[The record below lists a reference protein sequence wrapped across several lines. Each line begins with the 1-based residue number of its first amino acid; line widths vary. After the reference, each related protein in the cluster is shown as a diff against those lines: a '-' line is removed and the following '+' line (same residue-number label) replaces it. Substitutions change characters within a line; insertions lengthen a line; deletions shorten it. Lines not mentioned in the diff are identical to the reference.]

1 MKNLI
6 KLYLPATGNVKK
18 RDAIQADLDSAK
30 SEAKRLKSEMTKKD
44 EINKSIFEWMFKN
57 NPSNAAGSTLLH
69 WAAENENVDLFQS
82 IFKEV
87 QDKNPKDKNGQTPLH
102 FAARNG
108 QMVICEM
115 ILKEVQE

>member
-1 MKNLI
+1 
-6 KLYLPATGNVKK
+6 
-18 RDAIQADLDSAK
+18 
-30 SEAKRLKSEMTKKD
+30 
-44 EINKSIFEWMFKN
+44 MFKN
-57 NPSNAAGSTLLH
+57 NPSNANSSSLLH
-69 WAAENENVDLFQS
+69 WAAENEHPDLFQS

-115 ILKEVQE
+115 ILKEVQDKNPKNEQLIRQLECL